1 MVRKFCSPVRISLAL
16 AVLATLPARAEDP
29 REILR
34 KSLNPRDKTYIGEQ
48 VVEDSRRPPR
58 PRRPGSPDPVQ
69 KVYRKGQYLKIE
81 FPTGQVLYDNGETS
95 QLYFPRQ
102 GVVET
107 APSRQA
113 LDKLKAAERAIRNPR
128 TEVTLEE
135 DTAIAGRDCYVL
147 SVKPPRGSQ
156 RKLWIDKATF
166 LQLRLDETQPN
177 GRVVSTYFRSIDFD
191 ALPTRQ
197 QLAFNLPPDVRPV
210 EKGGGRPVPRKV
222 AEALARRWGGPL
234 EPRFTAGYKLRGF
247 YRHAFKGQP
256 MLVAVYESPDGKST
270 LSLFQS
276 ASMGMEQMPVKRKPP
291 VRVLAAKK
299 GQADLILVGSLPEE
313 QLQRVMDSVE

>member
-1 MVRKFCSPVRISLAL
+1 MVRMFRSINGLGLAL
-16 AVLATLPARAEDP
+16 ALLAALPARAENP

-34 KSLNPRDKTYIGEQ
+34 QSLNPRDKTYVGEQ
-48 VVEDSRRPPR
+48 VVEDSRRPVR
-58 PRRPGSPDPVQ
+58 PRRRGAEDPVQ
-69 KVYRKGQYLKIE
+69 RVFRKGRYLKIE

-113 LDKLKAAERAIRNPR
+113 LNKMKAAERAIRNPR
-128 TEVTLEE
+128 TEVVLEDE
-135 DTAIAGRDCYVL
+135 AVVAGRDCYVL
-147 SVKPPRGSQ
+147 SVKPPRGTQ

-166 LQLRLDETQPN
+166 LQLRLEETHPN

-191 ALPTRQ
+191 AQPTRQ

-210 EKGGGRPVPRKV
+210 ERGGARPVPRKV
-222 AEALARRWGGPL
+222 VETIARRWGGPL
-234 EPRFTAGYKLRGF
+234 EPRFTAGYRLRGF

-270 LSLFQS
+270 LSLFQG

-299 GQADLILVGSLPEE
+299 GQADLILVGSLSED
-313 QLQRVMDSVE
+313 QMQRVMDSVE